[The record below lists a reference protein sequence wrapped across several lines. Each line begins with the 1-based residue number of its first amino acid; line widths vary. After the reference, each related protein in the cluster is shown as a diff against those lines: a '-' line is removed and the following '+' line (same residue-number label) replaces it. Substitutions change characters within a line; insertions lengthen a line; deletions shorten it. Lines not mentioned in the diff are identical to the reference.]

1 MRKPLKLLMVVVGMA
16 VLFAA
21 TVIYAATEVP
31 DVIRLENKAYKK
43 HKYGIVELTH
53 RKHAEEYAEKYP
65 DFYKNKCGECH
76 HDDQNK
82 PLSNLKAG
90 DDVKSCLEC
99 HKKLGEMPSKEKKA
113 MRKAKLKK
121 AEQKKKKLEYHAE
134 AIHENCKDCHKRYK
148 KKNKI
153 KSKDPGAPPTTCK
166 KCHPKK
172 KKK

>member
-1 MRKPLKLLMVVVGMA
+1 MKKSFNLLMVVGGM
-16 VLFAA
+16 VMFFAA

-43 HKYGIVELTH
+43 HKYGIVEFSH
-53 RKHAEEYAEKYP
+53 KKHAEGYAKDHP
-65 DFYKNKCGECH
+65 DFYKNSCGECH

-82 PLSNLKAG
+82 PLTNLKAG
-90 DDVKSCLEC
+90 DEVQSCLEC

-134 AIHENCKDCHKRYK
+134 AIHENCTGCHKLYNR
-148 KKNKI
+148 KNKL
-153 KSKDPGAPPTTCK
+153 KSKDPKAAPTTCK
-166 KCHPKK
+166 TCHPKK

>member
-1 MRKPLKLLMVVVGMA
+1 MRKPLKLLVVVVGMA

-53 RKHAEEYAEKYP
+53 KKHAEDYAEKYP

-76 HDDQNK
+76 HDDENK
-82 PLSNLKAG
+82 PLVNLKAG

-121 AEQKKKKLEYHAE
+121 EERKKKELEYHAE
-134 AIHENCKDCHKRYK
+134 AIHDNCIDCHKRYK
-148 KKNKI
+148 KAKKL
-153 KSKDPGAPPTTCK
+153 KSKDPKAPPTSCK

>member
-1 MRKPLKLLMVVVGMA
+1 MRKPLKLLVVVVGMA
-16 VLFAA
+16 VLFTA
-21 TVIYAATEVP
+21 TGIYAATEVL

-43 HKYGIVELTH
+43 HKYGIVEFTH
-53 RKHAEEYAEKYP
+53 KKHGEEYAEKHP

-76 HDDQNK
+76 HDDENQ
-82 PLSNLKAG
+82 PLVNLKAG

-134 AIHENCKDCHKRYK
+134 AFHYNCKDCHKRYK
-148 KKNKI
+148 KAKKL
-153 KSKDPGAPPTTCK
+153 KSKDPKAPPTTCK

-172 KKK
+172 KK